1 MSYLVSAKQRTHNEC
16 VILRY
21 IRLIKEIKI
30 FLSNEMVK
38 SNKENTTSILSTP
51 RTTAG
56 FRIIESAILISFTI
70 L

>member
-38 SNKENTTSILSTP
+38 SDNEDHCWFSNN
-51 RTTAG
+51 
-56 FRIIESAILISFTI
+56 
-70 L
+70 